1 MRPGEPPTA
10 DSVENLFEGMFF
22 KHERYDLSSV
32 GRMKFN
38 KRAYPKNAEQFAP
51 WMQKLQGHIDHNS
64 DEGESILSKEDIL
77 AVIGILIELRNG
89 RGEIDDIDA
98 FQTLY
103 SNDLD
108 HGDFIS
114 QTLTTDEIPDQYE
127 AKVAIYRMMRP
138 GEPPTADSV
147 ENLFEGMFFKHER
160 YDLSSVGSC
169 LLYTSPSPRDRT
181 RSRMPSS
188 A

>member
-1 MRPGEPPTA
+1 MKKGNSYPILEKII
-10 DSVENLFEGMFF
+10 ENG
-22 KHERYDLSSV
+22 
-32 GRMKFN
+32 
-38 KRAYPKNAEQFAP
+38 
-51 WMQKLQGHIDHNS
+51 ID
-64 DEGESILSKEDIL
+64 K
-77 AVIGILIELRNG
+77 
-89 RGEIDDIDA
+89 

-160 YDLSSVGSC
+160 YDLSNVG
-169 LLYTSPSPRDRT
+169 
-181 RSRMPSS
+181 RMKFNKRAYPKN
-188 A
+188 AEQFAPWMQKLQVT